1 MLHIVLTILKVI
13 GIILLVILG
22 ILLAVIL
29 LVLFVPLRYRLNVRR
44 GNTPLTVDG
53 RVTWLLHL
61 LRIDLFYQ
69 EEQGSAEIRLL
80 GRRLKTVHFPGEKAA
95 EESPAG
101 QAGSGDREAEAA
113 EDGKP
118 AELAAKEHAVEEHAA
133 EEHAAEEHAAE
144 EHPAEEST
152 AAGAQQEA
160 EGIGQTGQFS
170 GAQQEAEGT
179 GQTGRSAG
187 VQQEAQETGQTAA
200 SKQEEGKEHS
210 GGGKTKPSPDPGFVD
225 RLAERLGKQFD
236 RLLYLVLSLLR
247 RIPELPAEFYDR
259 IDGILEKID
268 TRSDKTFR
276 MIDLILSAESEHM
289 LEKGIRYLKYLMRGY
304 APRKISGSIH
314 FGTGDPGITGKLT
327 GLIFVLLPSS
337 ADTFEVIPDFYEEVL
352 EIDASAVGQI
362 RLYRAAWVGIR
373 VLTDKEFW
381 VLFRKIRGKE
391 KKSGKDRKKKNHR

>member
-118 AELAAKEHAVEEHAA
+118 AELAAKEH
-133 EEHAAEEHAAE
+133 
-144 EHPAEEST
+144 PAEEST
-152 AAGAQQEA
+152 AA
-160 EGIGQTGQFS
+160 

-314 FGTGDPGITGKLT
+314 FGTGDPDITGKLT

>member
-118 AELAAKEHAVEEHAA
+118 AELAEKEHAV
-133 EEHAAEEHAAE
+133 E

-152 AAGAQQEA
+152 AAGA
-160 EGIGQTGQFS
+160 
-170 GAQQEAEGT
+170 
-179 GQTGRSAG
+179 
-187 VQQEAQETGQTAA
+187 QQEAQETGQTAA

-314 FGTGDPGITGKLT
+314 FGTGDPDITGKLT

>member
-118 AELAAKEHAVEEHAA
+118 AELAAEEHAVEEHAV

-152 AAGAQQEA
+152 AA
-160 EGIGQTGQFS
+160 

-314 FGTGDPGITGKLT
+314 FGTGDPDITGKLT

-337 ADTFEVIPDFYEEVL
+337 ADTFEVIPDFYEE
-352 EIDASAVGQI
+352 IDASAVGQI

-373 VLTDKEFW
+373 VLMDKEFW